1 MISRIHTVIVGAAS
15 PEIIEKDV
23 RWINEPLDQE
33 LLAKVQSMMAGIKDQ
48 TWMVGRPENN

>member
-33 LLAKVQSMMAGIKDQ
+33 LLAKVQTMMAGIRDQ